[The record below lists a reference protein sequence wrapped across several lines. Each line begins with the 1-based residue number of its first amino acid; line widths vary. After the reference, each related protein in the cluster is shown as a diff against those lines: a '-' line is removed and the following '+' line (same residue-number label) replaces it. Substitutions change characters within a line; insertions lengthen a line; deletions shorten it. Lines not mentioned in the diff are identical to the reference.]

1 MKKSGKDSKSG
12 SKNQGGSSSRTSG
25 ASHGGNSSANQMPML
40 DPASL
45 FGKFFLIVFF

>member
-12 SKNQGGSSSRTSG
+12 SKNQGSSSRTSG
-25 ASHGGNSSANQMPML
+25 ASHGGGGSGSANQMPML

-45 FGKFFLIVFF
+45 FGKIFS